1 MTDQNNASFAYGVNM
16 LRLLL
21 KMRLIDEEEYKRIK
35 EIQAEHY
42 DIRFIV
48 G

>member
-21 KMRLIDEEEYKRIK
+21 KMRLIDEEEYKRIV
-35 EIQAEHY
+35 EIHAIHY
-42 DIRFIV
+42 GAKIV
-48 G
+48 V

>member
-21 KMRLIDEEEYKRIK
+21 KMRLIDEEEYKRIV
-35 EIQAEHY
+35 EIQANPY
-42 DIRFIV
+42 GVKIV
-48 G
+48 V